1 MAEGGRGAADEV
13 AARYAAMA
21 VRALAAAERAIEEGR
36 LNTAK
41 VLRAAARSY
50 QARALDLERLSGAD
64 SASVVAELL
73 AGEGDQS
80 VPLAAVHADGPRAR
94 ALLQRARAASDSLR
108 EVLWKTRASLE
119 AGRDVP
125 ESAVAQFVWACEEC
139 GFVAED
145 QRPEICPACGSL
157 GGEFEVFGPFFST
170 TKEHLARRQPREIM
184 AMLESQ
190 PGDLR
195 GVLARMDDERLA
207 WRTGDGEWCAKEIA
221 GHMVD
226 IAELF
231 VRRAGAALNP
241 SIGIAEPSVL
251 PWKIMEGQD
260 YAGTPVTEILRR
272 WDAAMAKALQLAE
285 SIEEGDWRKRGELT
299 SGRVSLLDMASW
311 LVNHNVAH
319 LAQMRAIA
327 DGA

>member
-1 MAEGGRGAADEV
+1 MADPARGAADEV
-13 AARYAAMA
+13 AGRYAAMA
-21 VRALAAAERAIEEGR
+21 VRALAAAERAVEEGR

-64 SASVVAELL
+64 SASVVAELF

-80 VPLAAVHADGPRAR
+80 VPLAAVRADGPRAR

-108 EVLWKTRASLE
+108 EVLWKARASLE
-119 AGRDVP
+119 GGRDVP
-125 ESAVAQFVWACEEC
+125 ESAVAQFVWTCEEC

-145 QRPEICPACGSL
+145 QRPEVCPACGSL
-157 GGEFEVFGPFFST
+157 GGEFELFAPFFSA
-170 TKEHLARRQPREIM
+170 TKEHLSRRQPAEIV
-184 AMLESQ
+184 AMVTSQ
-190 PGDLR
+190 PGELHD
-195 GVLARMDDERLA
+195 VLGRMDEERLV
-207 WRTGDGEWCAKEIA
+207 WRADVGEWCAKEIA

-231 VRRAGAALNP
+231 VRRAKAALNP
-241 SIGIAEPSVL
+241 SIGVAEPPVL
-251 PWKIMEGQD
+251 PWKIMEGRD
-260 YAGTPVTEILRR
+260 YAGMPAGEILRR
-272 WDAAMAKALQLAE
+272 WDQAMAAAMEVVEA
-285 SIEEGDWRKRGELT
+285 IGGDDWRKRGELT
-299 SGRVSLLDMASW
+299 FGRVSLLDMASW

-319 LAQMRAIA
+319 LAQVRAIA